1 MGGGKD
7 KHDESDKGLFS
18 NLMHGVAGGHGY
30 PPQGYPPQG
39 YPPQPGAYP
48 PPPGAYPPPPGA
60 YPPQYGYPQ
69 PGGYP
74 TQGGYPPA
82 GYPGSS
88 HQDLELYSRTL
99 ETNIYMYIL
108 LLLWEQPRRGPHG
121 DGGNASWRCRRRR
134 CRLRSTQAFSWP

>member
-18 NLMHGVAGGHGY
+18 NMMHGVAGGHGY
-30 PPQGYPPQG
+30 PHQGYPPQG
-39 YPPQPGAYP
+39 YPPPPGAYPPPPGAYP

-60 YPPQYGYPQ
+60 YPPQHGYPQ

-74 TQGGYPPA
+74 PHGGYPPA

-88 HQDLELYSRTL
+88 HQGMISPSVLIVKYNEIKISSSSIRTDSAWY
-99 ETNIYMYIL
+99 EM
-108 LLLWEQPRRGPHG
+108 R
-121 DGGNASWRCRRRR
+121 
-134 CRLRSTQAFSWP
+134 